1 MSASDLVKTESQ
13 RTAASLALAR
23 TELNDAVNTGI
34 VASADH
40 GASLVLGHGD
50 RDVVRSSSAQQG
62 VAETPGGSLGKGVM
76 STPIQSGGAGSSTAP
91 GATTVTG
98 GLNPLEADTAP
109 APSPRGATGA
119 AAMSRRAVSAVL
131 AGSEIEGVD
140 TIVYS
145 GYYGAKAARNAV
157 HRHAEKAAGESVARA
172 STGAHR
178 GPHGLGADALM
189 RATGSALRGSE
200 IEGLDDVYFGTRA
213 GYRAMRSIGRRLPG
227 KPGAPRAAS
236 KPAARTQTRM
246 QVKRHQLS
254 AMAERQAAKSAAS
267 SSAAKAAGA
276 RASAVAA
283 GSASASSAAAGG
295 AGGAAAAA
303 GGVGCLPIVF
313 VFALILLIPLL
324 FAIFGGGTASETAG
338 LEGNER
344 IVAEYLLDKGLD
356 EVQVAAIIG
365 NMYQESRVNPAAV
378 NEDSGAFGLC
388 QWLGVRL
395 NGLRAFCDARDAPY
409 TDISAQ
415 LDFFWEEFTM
425 ARGGGWSFRSNYD
438 DFMACL
444 NDDQLETAVEIFAR
458 HFERCNESELV
469 LPTRN
474 EHARRVLDA
483 LRTGGGAIA
492 GVGDLQWPSDTPQWG
507 TYGGHWGLDVQAG
520 MGTPV
525 FASADGVVVNA
536 RYVGTWGNY
545 VRINH
550 GTLGVQT
557 GYAHLSR
564 FAVSEGDHVR
574 KGQVI
579 GYVGSTGNSTGPHLH
594 YEIYERNSDR
604 LGDTGGTPIYD
615 DMDAWGRYFDRG
627 ALEANRVW

>member
-13 RTAASLALAR
+13 RTAASLGLAR

-34 VASADH
+34 VTSSDH
-40 GASLVLGHGD
+40 GASLVLDHGA
-50 RDVVRSSSAQQG
+50 RDVARVSSPRHSGGVLSGPSREG
-62 VAETPGGSLGKGVM
+62 VAP
-76 STPIQSGGAGSSTAP
+76 TAIRI
-91 GATTVTG
+91 GATAVPDAPPFSDGLSSLDQRDAVNATV
-98 GLNPLEADTAP
+98 
-109 APSPRGATGA
+109 SPKSGPRATGA
-119 AAMSRRAVSAVL
+119 AAMARRAVSSTL
-131 AGSEIEGVD
+131 AGSEIEGLD
-140 TIVYS
+140 TIAYV
-145 GYYGAKAARNAV
+145 GYYGAKAARGAAQ
-157 HRHAEKAAGESVARA
+157 RHADKVAGGSAARAAG
-172 STGAHR
+172 GAQRGLR
-178 GPHGLGADALM
+178 GPGADALM
-189 RATGSALRGSE
+189 RATGSMLRGSE
-200 IEGLDDVYFGTRA
+200 IEGVDDVYFGSRA
-213 GYRAMRSIGRRLPG
+213 GYRAMRSVGRRLSR
-227 KPGAPRAAS
+227 KPGSPRSAS
-236 KPAARTQTRM
+236 KSAARTQTRM
-246 QVKRHQLS
+246 QAKRHQMRAIS
-254 AMAERQAAKSAAS
+254 EQQAARSAAS

-276 RASAVAA
+276 KASASAV
-283 GSASASSAAAGG
+283 GSASASSSA

-303 GGVGCLPIVF
+303 GGVGCLPIVII
-313 VFALILLIPLL
+313 FAIILLIPLL
-324 FAIFGGGTASETAG
+324 LMIFGGGASSETSV

-365 NMYQESRVNPAAV
+365 NMYKESGVNPAAV
-378 NEDSGAFGLC
+378 NGASGAFGLC
-388 QWLGVRL
+388 QWLGGRL
-395 NGLRAFCDARDAPY
+395 NGLRAFCDARGVPH

-415 LDFFWEEFTM
+415 LDFFWDEFTM

-438 DFMACL
+438 DFMACI

-458 HFERCNESELV
+458 HFERCGLDEMN

-492 GVGDLQWPSDTPQWG
+492 GVGDLQWPSDSPQWG
-507 TYGGHWGLDVQAG
+507 TYPEHWGLDIQAG

-536 RYVGTWGNY
+536 KYVGTWGNY

-550 GTLGVQT
+550 GSLGVQT

-604 LGDTGGTPIYD
+604 LGDTGGTPIGD
-615 DMDAWGRYFDRG
+615 DMDKWGKYFDRA